1 MSKKMRSIMTT
12 FVAFVGIGK
21 AGCKLANE
29 FRALGYSAYF
39 INSSAKDLEL
49 IDAPKNMKYHIPFAQ
64 GTNGD
69 RTLAKQYCKE
79 YFDLIL
85 NNIKSKLGNFTHI
98 IFCFSSGGGTG
109 SGISPILVNNMI
121 KKTEDIDFGVICALP
136 SKNEHPKAKYN
147 SYECS
152 KELQMIQDLK
162 NIYLINNELTNFQN
176 TSTNLD
182 MINQLFAMRFDNT
195 MLLVDIDDTGNV
207 DETEM
212 RAALSIGGCCTFADI
227 IQSKEGEVSLEIEDM
242 MLPLGKGCGFILYS
256 MMEDTKFKNLQEAVH
271 EKFGMPPVY
280 KQGKGVDNFITVF
293 GLPFPKQYINEMGA
307 SYSQDVE
314 TIQNIEEEDI
324 DLMDIKY
331 VDPIAQKRK
340 HATLAVKTQ
349 QLLDEFEE
357 F

>member
-1 MSKKMRSIMTT
+1 MTT

-21 AGCKLANE
+21 AGCKIANE

-69 RTLAKQYCKE
+69 RSLAKQYCKE

-85 NNIKSKLGNFTHI
+85 SNIKSKLGNFTHI

-121 KKTEDIDFGVICALP
+121 KRTDDIDFGVICALP

-147 SYECS
+147 SYECCR
-152 KELQMIQDLK
+152 ELQGIQDLK
-162 NIYLINNELTNFQN
+162 NIYLINNELNNSQN
-176 TSTNLD
+176 TSGNLD
-182 MINQLFAMRFDNT
+182 ILNELFAMRFNNT
-195 MLLVDIDDTGNV
+195 MLLVDSDDTGNV

-212 RAALSIGGCCTFADI
+212 RAALSIGGCCTFSDI
-227 IQSKEGEVSLEIEDM
+227 IQSKDDSVSLDTDRM

-256 MMEDTKFKNLQEAVH
+256 ITGETKFTNIQDVVH
-271 EKFGMPPVY
+271 KKFGMPPVY
-280 KQGKGVDNFITVF
+280 KQGKGVDDFITVF
-293 GLPFPKQYINEMGA
+293 GLPFPKQYINEMGEA
-307 SYSQDVE
+307 YSQDVE

-324 DLMDIKY
+324 TLVDIKY

-340 HATLAVKTQ
+340 HAKLATKAQ
-349 QLLDEFEE
+349 QLLEEFEE